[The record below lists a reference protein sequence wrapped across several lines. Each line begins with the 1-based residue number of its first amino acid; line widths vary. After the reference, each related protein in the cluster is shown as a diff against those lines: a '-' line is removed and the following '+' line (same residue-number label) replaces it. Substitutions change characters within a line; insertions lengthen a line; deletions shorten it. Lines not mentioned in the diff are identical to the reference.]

1 MINGRPPLSHG
12 TATPTQKNPKH
23 GYLNME
29 KGRFPIF
36 LDFQALF
43 LGVIWRNRGTG
54 IFFFVLFHFLFAE
67 SWLFGIFWM
76 NELNLLNAWIFPWS
90 LFGMVFVLDLLVYEA
105 GDLTVLDFDLT
116 YKSFYFCWLQWLN
129 SMALTGCF
137 LNCFG
142 NGVLPSK
149 VIKPHVLL
157 MGKVNCEKK

>member
-1 MINGRPPLSHG
+1 MAEFINSWNFLSMNYLWNTFSLFRVPFLIFAPAPKNVWVGPAFVAKCDG
-12 TATPTQKNPKH
+12 T
-23 GYLNME
+23 L
-29 KGRFPIF
+29 F
-36 LDFQALF
+36 DF
-43 LGVIWRNRGTG
+43 V
-54 IFFFVLFHFLFAE
+54 FFVLFHFLFAE